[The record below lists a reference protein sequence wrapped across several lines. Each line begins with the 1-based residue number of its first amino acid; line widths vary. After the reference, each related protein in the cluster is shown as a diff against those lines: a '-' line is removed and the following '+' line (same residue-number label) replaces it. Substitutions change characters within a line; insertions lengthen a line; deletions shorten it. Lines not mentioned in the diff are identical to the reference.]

1 MLVNFTNH
9 PSAQWGEA
17 QLTAARRWGAVV
29 DLPFPEVDPAADEA
43 SLDAIAGLYAG
54 RILAMAP
61 DAVLCQG
68 ECTLAY
74 RITRRLLEQGVPVV
88 AACTR
93 RRSVEQPQPDGTTL
107 KRSVF
112 AFTRFRQ
119 YDTS

>member
-17 QLTAARRWGAVV
+17 QRAAASRWGAVV
-29 DLPFPEVDPAADEA
+29 DLPFPEVDPAAGEE
-43 SLDAIAGLYAG
+43 SLDALAALYAG

-68 ECTLAY
+68 ECTLVY
-74 RITRRLLEQGVPVV
+74 RVTRRLLAQGMPVV

-93 RRSVEQPQPDGTTL
+93 RQSVEQPQPDGTTL

-112 AFTRFRQ
+112 AFTRFRR
-119 YDTS
+119 YDTP